1 MNCVWTV
8 RYTGSSLVG
17 ACHAPA
23 SECDQKHD
31 LGCAI
36 VQEHAYFEL
45 DILWQENSSIS
56 SSLILYFKDCMF
68 CLGQALKSQ
77 CILWQNFLF
86 LTIEGGPTIKPLLL
100 PRSPKYVILRL
111 IRLRC
116 YDERLCVRSVQPFL
130 KGPPNWP
137 STVARLAS
145 PAISCWMAGWRT
157 QNTGIA
163 LILRFFI
170 GWIHGGQLESA
181 FCSAF
186 ENSSERASCCHWRRR
201 HLKIPIIQGHRVK
214 NHLCSCPNH
223 PRCHA
228 IYSNSLHYFT
238 CWSLRFRAEV
248 PIAAC
253 RAALQLQLN
262 EPVLSAKRKRGN
274 QHFCREPPKRL
285 GLLLLNCFFCC
296 KKRRTKHFFC
306 LRQRYGTATS
316 IASLSKCSF
325 WTTNECLLTS
335 LCIMNMRWRLWH
347 CWM

>member
-1 MNCVWTV
+1 M
-8 RYTGSSLVG
+8 L
-17 ACHAPA
+17 
-23 SECDQKHD
+23 QKNAGNWIVYELFGTQEVAWSARATHLRRNVTKSTIWVY
-31 LGCAI
+31 LGCARACLFW
-36 VQEHAYFEL
+36 VGHTLTRKQLH
-45 DILWQENSSIS
+45 
-56 SSLILYFKDCMF
+56 LIQPDTLLQRLHVLPGPTAKVPVHP
-68 CLGQALKSQ
+68 
-77 CILWQNFLF
+77 
-86 LTIEGGPTIKPLLL
+86 LTKLLVSHHRRGPTIKPLLL

-145 PAISCWMAGWRT
+145 PAISCWMAGSW
-157 QNTGIA
+157 
-163 LILRFFI
+163 
-170 GWIHGGQLESA
+170 GWIRWIHAGQLESA

-201 HLKIPIIQGHRVK
+201 HLGIIIQGHRVK
-214 NHLCSCPNH
+214 NHILWDSCPNH
-223 PRCHA
+223 PRCQA
-228 IYSNSLHYFT
+228 IYSNSVHFT